1 LADKTKG
8 FPIVTKTLFKTID
21 ATATMMEEKLFY
33 DEVNEDRYSYGK
45 WYLFPIKGILSP
57 TNNWF

>member
-1 LADKTKG
+1 M
-8 FPIVTKTLFKTID
+8 FKTID
-21 ATATMMEEKLFY
+21 ATPTMMEEKLFY
-33 DEVNEDRYSYGK
+33 DEVNEEKYSYGK